1 MYISDELAGLYGEYL
16 WRLCDQGAADG
27 PEPLESGWAFVNLRR
42 QPHVRMF
49 SPMQAHTVYAKVS
62 TIKRNQGGRVP
73 AEFTPHWFRHTHA
86 STLLLAGV
94 DLHVVMRRLGH
105 LDAQTTLDTYGW
117 VTRTLSW
124 PCSRTGGP
132 RPIGG
137 VSLRHPRETADAS
150 TSRRPSGVGADRDP
164 TLRS

>member
-73 AEFTPHWFRHTHA
+73 AEFTPHWFRHAHA

-117 VTRTLSW
+117 VTQDAELALLANWRA
-124 PCSRTGGP
+124 
-132 RPIGG
+132 
-137 VSLRHPRETADAS
+137 TADRWRIPAA
-150 TSRRPSGVGADRDP
+150 PEGDR
-164 TLRS
+164 